1 MENEMRLIDANE
13 AIKQQWYGNTNS
25 IILRQYAVEVLKN
38 APTVSLDAVPV
49 VHGCWVVDDAD
60 SGEFGGYPA
69 FIEFHCPFCK
79 EQYSL
84 KNGQYDW
91 TYGDDIPFKFCHEC
105 GAKMDL
111 KEG

>member
-38 APTVSLDAVPV
+38 APTVEAVPV
-49 VHGCWVVDDAD
+49 RHGRWIEEKMQTLIPVEFDA
-60 SGEFGGYPA
+60 SGEPVLHDYVVYRCDQCSRTAGK
-69 FIEFHCPFCK
+69 K
-79 EQYSL
+79 EPY
-84 KNGQYDW
+84 
-91 TYGDDIPFKFCHEC
+91 CHC

-111 KEG
+111 KED